1 MEYFYGQGLW
11 LSQNLVYA
19 KGSRPCSTAVN
30 KLLIALVV
38 DSDEKKTLFFNAS
51 QLHHHWVYCEF
62 VVVVFLLHH
71 PVVNILK
78 ELTENHPHSRIT
90 FLI

>member
-11 LSQNLVYA
+11 LSQNLVYT

-30 KLLIALVV
+30 KLLIVLVV

-51 QLHHHWVYCEF
+51 ATPSLG
-62 VVVVFLLHH
+62 LA
-71 PVVNILK
+71 
-78 ELTENHPHSRIT
+78 R
-90 FLI
+90 